1 MLRARW
7 LQWQLRV
14 TFFCCCR
21 WFLFSLSLLHI
32 YIYIYICI
40 YTCPAE
46 SYRLRTEQQAQTIF
60 PKYEFLLLLFMRDQV
75 GGAAGTVDVLS
86 GTSGGGEDGG
96 DGPPDPYKIAKA
108 LAEAAKK
115 AKVDA
120 PPVQPCTEKT
130 PEVEVNGDEGRKG
143 DPMPNP
149 FPPQPPIMEPPR
161 SKAPVLLSPEQV
173 RAMEAE
179 IFKPKS
185 GPQPPVCP
193 PPEHLTGATQA
204 APSDSPPTC
213 PLGFEEVVYEI
224 PADPPAPEI
233 PPVVPVTHRPRRM
246 RCDCLL
252 I

>member
-1 MLRARW
+1 MAVACYLFLL
-7 LQWQLRV
+7 LQVVSL
-14 TFFCCCR
+14 
-21 WFLFSLSLLHI
+21 LSLSCIYI

-115 AKVDA
+115 AKVERPTPPSNDIRLRHPPGLPGHLFNKSVPICACEWCIYFGELRRWKVANKQPANAATCSKTDTASDA
-120 PPVQPCTEKT
+120 
-130 PEVEVNGDEGRKG
+130 
-143 DPMPNP
+143 
-149 FPPQPPIMEPPR
+149 R
-161 SKAPVLLSPEQV
+161 SSLSSDSESDSYFDLSDNSP
-173 RAMEAE
+173 
-179 IFKPKS
+179 
-185 GPQPPVCP
+185 
-193 PPEHLTGATQA
+193 T
-204 APSDSPPTC
+204 PSDSPPTC
-213 PLGFEEVVYEI
+213 PLGFEEVVHEI

-233 PPVVPVTHRPRRM
+233 PSVVPVTHRPRRM